1 MQRLLL
7 SVLVSLWVG
16 WVSAAEVER
25 NFVQVA
31 DPYIEM
37 HTGPGRGYPVFY
49 VINRDDWAEILYR
62 QTDWFKVRTDA
73 GIEGWVSRAEM
84 QQTLSPDGQHVDI
97 KEASRDDFIARKW
110 DMGLF
115 TGDFGGG
122 YSIGT
127 FGGYHMTENISI
139 EASFAQIL
147 GNVSNSYM
155 LAFNLVEEP
164 FPEWVISPSFSL
176 GTGRIKTTPR
186 STLTQT
192 KDGTDNFSFYG
203 IGARMHLS
211 HRFFLR
217 LDYNNYV
224 VFTSRNNN
232 EEVREWR
239 AGFAFFF

>member
-1 MQRLLL
+1 MRRLLL

-16 WVSAAEVER
+16 WVSAEEAER

-31 DPYIEM
+31 DPYVEL

-49 VINRDDWAEILYR
+49 VIGRDDWLEILYR

-73 GIEGWVSRAEM
+73 GTEGWVTRAEL
-84 QQTLSPDGQHVDI
+84 QQTLSPDGQRVDI
-97 KEASRDDFIARKW
+97 IEASQDDFIARKW
-110 DMGLF
+110 ELGMF

-127 FGGYHMTENISI
+127 YGGYHFTENISV
-139 EASFAQIL
+139 ETSFSQIL

-155 LAFNLVEEP
+155 LAFSIVQEP
-164 FPEWVISPSFSL
+164 FPEWVVSPALTL
-176 GTGRIKTTPR
+176 GTGIIDTKPR
-186 STLTQT
+186 STLTLT
-192 KDGTDNFSFYG
+192 KDHRDKFSFYG
-203 IGARMHLS
+203 IGARMHLTK
-211 HRFFLR
+211 RFFVR

-232 EEVREWR
+232 EEIREWR

>member
-1 MQRLLL
+1 MRQLLL
-7 SVLVSLWVG
+7 CVLVTLWVSS
-16 WVSAAEVER
+16 VSADEVER

-49 VINRDDWAEILYR
+49 VIGRDDWVEILYR

-73 GIEGWVSRAEM
+73 GTEGWVTRAEM

-97 KEASRDDFIARKW
+97 KEASQEDFVERKW
-110 DMGLF
+110 EMGML

-122 YSIGT
+122 YIISAY
-127 FGGYHMTENISI
+127 GGYHMTENITIESSI
-139 EASFAQIL
+139 SQIL
-147 GNVSNSYM
+147 GNVSNSFM
-155 LAFNLVEEP
+155 VAVSLAHEP
-164 FPEWVISPSFSL
+164 FPEWMVSPYFAL
-176 GTGRIKTTPR
+176 GTGVIDTKPR
-186 STLTQT
+186 STLTIA
-192 KDGTDNFSFYG
+192 KDHTDNFSYYG
-203 IGARMHLS
+203 VGARMHLTK
-211 HRFFLR
+211 RFFVR